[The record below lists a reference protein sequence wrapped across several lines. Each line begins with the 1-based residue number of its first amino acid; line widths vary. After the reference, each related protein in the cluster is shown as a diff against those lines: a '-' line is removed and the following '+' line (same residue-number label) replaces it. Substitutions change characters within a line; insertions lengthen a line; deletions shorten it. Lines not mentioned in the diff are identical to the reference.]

1 MAQRGQV
8 DRLRQQLL
16 AMDRSSLVWELFLE
30 LVFWAT
36 ANDWPDVIRML
47 AVVGGTRST
56 RASHVNTSHV
66 NTSHVNRN
74 HVNTSH
80 AVGVADRFV
89 DRVLGRLGGPGVFLY
104 CKAGPALNHKAKDQ
118 ATRCSAHGL
127 FSDAR
132 LLQFILTATVWD
144 ASAALQVFTNW
155 GQTQKAYLHHHVNES
170 SVFTRKVHSIR
181 HNRMFY
187 ETYHTTALVEAAHKG
202 HLRVVQTLV
211 RAKADVN
218 KSDAKGA
225 LPLCVASALHRG
237 NSSGKGGGDVGC
249 GRYVLLR
256 GKGRYALLRGK
267 GRYALLRVLLRAKA
281 DVNARDRLQRSPL
294 YYVVEGRASI
304 ISNAM
309 VKSLVHAKAAVDID
323 VLYCALLQHSPLTLQ
338 HNQLEPSTKHVRTH
352 GTHGQDIQG
361 QDIQGQDIQ
370 GQDIQGQD
378 IQGQDI
384 QGTQGTQGQDTN
396 NDNPSTQDTQGTQS
410 AKLLAK
416 LCAAASEDAI
426 ANATIAAAKMSR
438 RMSRTQ
444 TTYSFVLWPN
454 PNPNPNHNPNHDP
467 NPDSSDQ
474 AHPYYTNITQFNHTS

>member
-8 DRLRQQLL
+8 DRLRRQLL
-16 AMDRSSLVWELFLE
+16 AMDRASLVWELFLE

-56 RASHVNTSHV
+56 RASHVN
-66 NTSHVNRN
+66 RN

-80 AVGVADRFV
+80 AVGVADHFV
-89 DRVLGRLGGPGVFLY
+89 DRVLGRLGGPGVFR
-104 CKAGPALNHKAKDQ
+104 KAGPALNHKAKDQ

-144 ASAALQVFTNW
+144 ASAALQVFTSW
-155 GQTQKAYLHHHVNES
+155 GQNQKAYLHHHVNES

-202 HLRVVQTLV
+202 HVRVVQTLV

-218 KSDAKGA
+218 KSDAKGV

-237 NSSGKGGGDVGC
+237 NRSGDEGGDVGC

-267 GRYALLRVLLRAKA
+267 GRYALLRVLLHAKA
-281 DVNARDRLQRSPL
+281 DVNAQDRLQRSPL

-309 VKSLVHAKAAVDID
+309 VKSLVHAKAAVDSD

-338 HNQLEPSTKHVRTH
+338 HNQLEPNIKHVRTH
-352 GTHGQDIQG
+352 GSQG
-361 QDIQGQDIQ
+361 QDIQHHNTNNDNSS
-370 GQDIQGQD
+370 
-378 IQGQDI
+378 
-384 QGTQGTQGQDTN
+384 TQGTN
-396 NDNPSTQDTQGTQS
+396 NDNPSTQGTQSTQS

-438 RMSRTQ
+438 TLSRTQ

-454 PNPNPNHNPNHDP
+454 PNHDP
-467 NPDSSDQ
+467 NPDSSSDQ
-474 AHPYYTNITQFNHTS
+474 AHPYYTNITQFNYTS